1 MIKRKIKFKYYD
13 KGTRSRSPLFL
24 SDKKKLAHQRE
35 MELDASGELTQKK
48 LKIIS
53 MIELITS
60 ILWQAFLGFCVGYT
74 IIDML
79 GGVH

>member
-1 MIKRKIKFKYYD
+1 MIKHKVKRMQEK
-13 KGTRSRSPLFL
+13 S
-24 SDKKKLAHQRE
+24 E
-35 MELDASGELTQKK
+35 
-48 LKIIS
+48 IIS
-53 MIELITS
+53 TIELSTS